1 LGFKIIFKIQNV
13 GKYLYYSAVKKA
25 RIKIKSKSGLDKD
38 FFFSFKLLQD
48 MDGNRFNMA

>member
-25 RIKIKSKSGLDKD
+25 KVKIKSKSGLDKD
-38 FFFSFKLLQD
+38 KVFTFT
-48 MDGNRFNMA
+48 GYGR